1 MEETQGFQD
10 SLRGDGADSVRSR
23 KLEAERRRDCG
34 MCLGSRGGRIGC
46 DSEGKSGIRH
56 DL

>member
-10 SLRGDGADSVRSR
+10 SLRGDGADLVRSR
-23 KLEAERRRDCG
+23 KPEAERRRDCG